1 MPISSPKLPPLLS
14 PLQKP
19 RVGLTTG
26 AAHLDPT
33 LFFSFNKGREQR
45 PCNFFPLSPWGSFLF
60 FARCVA
66 DPPFF
71 PRDGGDLSWMPGSG
85 ASLIPGYFLPW
96 CLILGR
102 QIIRSGWGE
111 RRRARQWVLRQG
123 AHLST
128 LSPVAAGAR
137 LGEIRWCWAC
147 MQGAQAVSGRL
158 KGVWIWEGG
167 ASAACSLCLLLI
179 RH

>member
-1 MPISSPKLPPLLS
+1 MIRLCSSHSTKGGSSVLAIFFLFLLGGLSSFLLGVWLIPPL
-14 PLQKP
+14 
-19 RVGLTTG
+19 
-26 AAHLDPT
+26 
-33 LFFSFNKGREQR
+33 
-45 PCNFFPLSPWGSFLF
+45 
-60 FARCVA
+60 
-66 DPPFF
+66 F